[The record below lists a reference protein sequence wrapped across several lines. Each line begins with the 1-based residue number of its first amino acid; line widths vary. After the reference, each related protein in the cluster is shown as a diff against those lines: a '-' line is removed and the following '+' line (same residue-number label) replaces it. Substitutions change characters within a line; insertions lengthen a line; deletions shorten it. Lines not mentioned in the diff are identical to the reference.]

1 MHVNMALVL
10 KFMAELPV
18 QPGRIRAGAH
28 AERPRRRRVP
38 LPPGPDPGLGKIRF
52 HDWRMAYERF
62 AHVPNVAR
70 FAEQAEGLSTLLTT
84 APPGEDQQKDLDFL
98 LTLGEL
104 FTLVVLRAA
113 DPRAGG
119 SYRAWRT
126 TSSIRSST
134 SSSATSPPTR
144 SSCTGRRPRPKPS
157 RTGRWGRSASRS
169 STRTAS
175 RASGRR
181 SGGWPAPT
189 GCGPERLPAVGDR
202 LDPASSRPARGKAE
216 AGAPVRLARPL
227 VATGVGLALADA
239 SVVTLALPD
248 LIVELDTTVEGVAA
262 VLGVYAAVLAAAL
275 IPAERLRRQV
285 GSRFLGAGGFM
296 VFAAAGVGCGLVDSL
311 AGLLFFRGLQALG
324 AAAGLVCG
332 FVFLTTGE
340 RGRERLWTS
349 AAVLGAAAG
358 PALGGV
364 LTELF
369 DWRAI
374 FLVQAPVGAL
384 SAAAFLGSRGAPL
397 VPESPS
403 PASREASPPV
413 RQRIELGPAVALAL
427 VSAALSAV
435 LFLLVLLLVSGWSL
449 SALEAALVVAIVPV
463 AALIGMRIR
472 GDSRLRASAGCAL
485 VGAGVLALAFL
496 PSASVA
502 WVVLPEV
509 LAGLGM
515 GARSNIARRPP
526 PSRGDTGAD
535 GHSSCHPSRWDHA
548 RAPAVG
554 ADHRS
559 GAR

>member
-1 MHVNMALVL
+1 
-10 KFMAELPV
+10 
-18 QPGRIRAGAH
+18 
-28 AERPRRRRVP
+28 
-38 LPPGPDPGLGKIRF
+38 
-52 HDWRMAYERF
+52 
-62 AHVPNVAR
+62 
-70 FAEQAEGLSTLLTT
+70 
-84 APPGEDQQKDLDFL
+84 
-98 LTLGEL
+98 
-104 FTLVVLRAA
+104 
-113 DPRAGG
+113 
-119 SYRAWRT
+119 
-126 TSSIRSST
+126 
-134 SSSATSPPTR
+134 
-144 SSCTGRRPRPKPS
+144 
-157 RTGRWGRSASRS
+157 
-169 STRTAS
+169 
-175 RASGRR
+175 
-181 SGGWPAPT
+181 
-189 GCGPERLPAVGDR
+189 
-202 LDPASSRPARGKAE
+202 
-216 AGAPVRLARPL
+216 

-262 VLGVYAAVLAAAL
+262 VLGVYAVMLAAAL

-285 GSRFLGAGGFM
+285 GSGRLGAGGFI

-311 AGLLFFRGLQALG
+311 AGLLLFRGLQALG

-332 FVFLTTGE
+332 FAFLTTGE

-374 FLVQAPVGAL
+374 FLVQAPVGGL

-397 VPESPS
+397 VPESPP

-413 RQRIELGPAVALAL
+413 RQRIALGSAVALAL

-463 AALIGMRIR
+463 AALIGMRFR

-502 WVVLPEV
+502 WVVLPQV
-509 LAGLGM
+509 LAGVGM
-515 GARSNIARRPP
+515 GLALTSLVGPLLPEETPAQTATLLAIRHGGITLALLLLAPITAAELNDSVIDTRERGAALVLDARLPPLDKIELANVVTADLDPVDPRETLRRSLDQGAASVGHDPEGAAAYADLARRADETLVAGINEAFAPAFLV
-526 PSRGDTGAD
+526 TGALALL
-535 GHSSCHPSRWDHA
+535 GGL
-548 RAPAVG
+548 AVLPG
-554 ADHRS
+554 S
-559 GAR
+559 GARATRLSVVIAAAALALSGAQAIAAASAEPARVVIADPCEERDLPQTGGIGGIVQDVALVGLDRAACEFGSSREELAIALVDDDAATRYQEEHGVDPRSVGDLARGALEF